1 MIYRLDNFIENSINP
16 ITNQPYDD
24 YWIIWR
30 LTDSK
35 GSRQGTVLCLRCC
48 S

>member
-24 YWIIWR
+24 SWIVWQ
-30 LTDSK
+30 LTDQYAS
-35 GSRQGTVLCLRCC
+35 
-48 S
+48 